1 MLRCPLGWLVVC
13 FLTLRWTLRER
24 QVVGSLCLLCLVF
37 VLGERREDRGQRTE
51 ERGERGEASSCPG
64 GGLPSATLI
73 LSRPPD
79 PPVDHPSLAP
89 PPPARLPLPITLSPF
104 TLSLQGARPPPPPP
118 PPPLPLP
125 PPGSWVTR
133 VLVVS
138 PGLLIRPPPCVFSS
152 LCVLLLVR
160 TSRTAWRR
168 RRRGGG
174 V

>member
-118 PPPLPLP
+118 PPLPLP